1 MSRVPRAR
9 TPAATVFSRVVTN
22 SGTLDGTTHYVHDR
36 SGNVIAEL
44 DSSGASVREYIW
56 LPRAPIVRAR
66 PQGRMERERESA
78 APNKEPKSRRRRRHA
93 HPSTGRWRWSM
104 RWIFRSRRAPLALL
118 AAPPR
123 GRCSRSGGRW
133 PSPATLVARPA
144 VAILL
149 AVGTSRAR
157 VERRA
162 EGARRTG
169 ARAPVGRALYSEG
182 VNRQRNTRSHAPS
195 GGRRGR
201 EDNAKL
207 SWPC

>member
-9 TPAATVFSRVVTN
+9 TPAATVFCRVVTN
-22 SGTLDGTTHYVHDR
+22 TGTLDGATHYVHDR

-44 DSSGASVREYIW
+44 DSSGASVSEYIW

-78 APNKEPKSRRRRRHA
+78 APNKEPRSRRRRPCGHR
-93 HPSTGRWRWSM
+93 STGRWLWWTA
-104 RWIFRSRRAPLALL
+104 WISRSWRAPLALL

-123 GRCSRSGGRW
+123 GRCFRSGGPW

-149 AVGTSRAR
+149 AVGTSRASD
-157 VERRA
+157 ERSA

-169 ARAPVGRALYSEG
+169 ACAPIGRALYSEA

-195 GGRRGR
+195 GGRSGR